1 MASKNR
7 AKKEKFY
14 SDPLDDYNDELADRL
29 DDEVDDDLITS
40 ENMAQDFNRTARG
53 TARGLKRGI
62 SARRKIER
70 MNELKELF
78 SQFDDWDNMDVST
91 EW

>member
-29 DDEVDDDLITS
+29 DDDIDDDLIIS
-40 ENMAQDFNRTARG
+40 EDMSQSFRNTTRGSARG
-53 TARGLKRGI
+53 VKKGI

-78 SQFDDWDNMDVST
+78 SQFDDWDNMDVNT

>member
-14 SDPLDDYNDELADRL
+14 SDPLDDFNDELTEDL
-29 DDEVDDDLITS
+29 DDEIDDEPLIGEDISPDFSDTRRVS
-40 ENMAQDFNRTARG
+40 AQGGRNR
-53 TARGLKRGI
+53 I
-62 SARRKIER
+62 SARRMIER
-70 MNELKELF
+70 MNELKELS
-78 SQFDDWDNMDVST
+78 SQFDDWDDLDIGT